1 MAFES
6 LADKLQNTFKKLTD
20 KGLLTEADVKSAMR
34 EVKLALLEADVNYK
48 VVKDFVKRVEERAV
62 GTEVMNSLTP
72 GQQVI
77 KIVNEELI
85 ASMGGEPVDI
95 KLQPRNEITVFLM
108 AGLQGSGK
116 TTSSAKLAAQLRKK
130 KDRNPLLV
138 ACDIYR
144 PAAVDQLKR
153 NGEKLNVPVFAPGT
167 DFAVPDIARMAMKE
181 AEEKRYNLVILDTA
195 GRLHIDDA
203 MMEELEALKDAVP
216 VTQTLLVVDA
226 MTGQDA
232 VNVATSFND
241 RIGIDGVILTKLD
254 GDARGG
260 AALSVRSVTGKPIL
274 YAGMGEKLE
283 DLEAF
288 NPVRMANRILG
299 MGDVLSLI
307 EKAQNADLDEEA
319 SLETYRK
326 IKKNEFDLEDFLTQ
340 MRQMNKMGGIGE
352 ILKMLPGMGGKLKNT
367 QLPDDK
373 SMKHIEAII
382 LSMTKEERHRP
393 DKITP
398 PRKRRI
404 ASGSGTTIQDVNR
417 LLKQFEQSRQKMK
430 QMSGNL
436 GKGKKGRLPFKL
448 PF

>member
-62 GTEVMNSLTP
+62 GSEVMNSLTP

-85 ASMGGEPVDI
+85 ASMGSEPTEL
-95 KLQPRNEITVFLM
+95 KLLPRNEVTVLLM

-116 TTSSAKLAAQLRKK
+116 TTSSAKLAAQLRKRK
-130 KDRNPLLV
+130 ERNPLLV

-144 PAAVDQLKR
+144 PAAIDQLKR
-153 NGEKLNVPVFAPGT
+153 NGEKLSVPVFSPGP
-167 DFAVPDIARMAMKE
+167 DFSVPDIARMAMKE
-181 AEEKRYNLVILDTA
+181 AEEKHYNLVILDTA
-195 GRLHIDDA
+195 GRLQVDDS
-203 MMEELEALKDAVP
+203 MMEELEDLKAAVP
-216 VTQTLLVVDA
+216 VTQTILVVDA

-260 AALSVRSVTGKPIL
+260 AALSVRSVTGKPIF

-283 DLEAF
+283 DLEVF
-288 NPVRMANRILG
+288 SPTRMANRILG

-319 SLETYRK
+319 SLEAYRK
-326 IKKNEFDLEDFLTQ
+326 LKKNEFDLEDFLTQ

-352 ILKMLPGMGGKLKNT
+352 ILKMIPGVGKNLRGA

-373 SMKHIEAII
+373 SMKHVEAII
-382 LSMTKEERHRP
+382 LSMTPEERHRP

-404 ASGSGTTIQDVNR
+404 AIGSGTTVQDVNR
-417 LLKQFEQSRQKMK
+417 LLKQFEQSRQMMK
-430 QMSGNL
+430 QMSGNM
-436 GKGKKGRLPFKL
+436 GKKGRMPFKL

>member
-20 KGLLTEADVKSAMR
+20 KGLLTESDVKTAMR

-62 GTEVMNSLTP
+62 GAEVMNSLTP

-144 PAAVDQLKR
+144 PAAIDQLKR
-153 NGEKLNVPVFAPGT
+153 NGEKLSVPVFAPGT
-167 DFAVPDIARMAMKE
+167 DFTVPDIARMAMKE
-181 AEEKRYNLVILDTA
+181 AEEKHYNLVILDTA
-195 GRLHIDDA
+195 GRLHIDDS
-203 MMEELEALKDAVP
+203 MMEELEALKEAVP
-216 VTQTLLVVDA
+216 VTQTILVVDA

-260 AALSVRSVTGKPIL
+260 AALSVRSVTGKPIF

-283 DLEAF
+283 DLETFSPA
-288 NPVRMANRILG
+288 RMANRILG

-307 EKAQNADLDEEA
+307 EKAQNADFDEEA
-319 SLETYRK
+319 SKEAYRK
-326 IKKNEFDLEDFLTQ
+326 LRKNEFDLEDFLGQ
-340 MRQMNKMGGIGE
+340 MRQMNKMGGLGE
-352 ILKMLPGMGGKLKNT
+352 ILKMIPGMGSKLRGAE
-367 QLPDDK
+367 LPDDK

-382 LSMTKEERHRP
+382 LSMTREERHRP

-404 ASGSGTTIQDVNR
+404 AAGSGTSIQDVNR
-417 LLKQFEQSRQKMK
+417 LLKQFEQSRQMMKHMNGKM
-430 QMSGNL
+430 
-436 GKGKKGRLPFKL
+436 GKKGRMPFKL

>member
-62 GTEVMNSLTP
+62 GSEVMNSLTP

-85 ASMGGEPVDI
+85 ASMGSEPTEL
-95 KLQPRNEITVFLM
+95 KLLPRNEVTVLLM

-116 TTSSAKLAAQLRKK
+116 TTSSAKLAAQLRKRK
-130 KDRNPLLV
+130 ERNPLLV

-144 PAAVDQLKR
+144 PAAIDQLKR
-153 NGEKLNVPVFAPGT
+153 NGEKLSVPVFSPGT
-167 DFAVPDIARMAMKE
+167 DFSVPDIARMAMKE
-181 AEEKRYNLVILDTA
+181 AEEKHYNLVILDTA
-195 GRLHIDDA
+195 GRLHVDDS
-203 MMEELEALKDAVP
+203 MMEELEDLKAAVP
-216 VTQTLLVVDA
+216 VTQTILVVDA

-260 AALSVRSVTGKPIL
+260 AALSVRSVTGKPIF

-283 DLEAF
+283 DLEVF
-288 NPVRMANRILG
+288 SPTRMAGRILG

-319 SLETYRK
+319 SLEAYRK
-326 IKKNEFDLEDFLTQ
+326 LKKNEFDLEDFLTQ

-352 ILKMLPGMGGKLKNT
+352 ILKMIPGVGKNLRDA

-373 SMKHIEAII
+373 SMKHVEAII
-382 LSMTKEERHRP
+382 LSMTPEERHRP

-404 ASGSGTTIQDVNR
+404 ATGSGTTVQDVNR
-417 LLKQFEQSRQKMK
+417 LLKQFEQSRQMMK
-430 QMSGNL
+430 QMSG
-436 GKGKKGRLPFKL
+436 KMGKKGRMPFKL

>member
-62 GTEVMNSLTP
+62 GSEVMNSLTP

-85 ASMGGEPVDI
+85 ASMGSEPTEL
-95 KLQPRNEITVFLM
+95 KLLPRNEVTVLLM

-116 TTSSAKLAAQLRKK
+116 TTSSAKLAAQLRKRK
-130 KDRNPLLV
+130 ERNPLLV

-144 PAAVDQLKR
+144 PAAIDQLKR
-153 NGEKLNVPVFAPGT
+153 NGEKLSVPVFSPGT
-167 DFAVPDIARMAMKE
+167 DFSVPDIARMAMKE
-181 AEEKRYNLVILDTA
+181 AEEKHYNLVILDTA
-195 GRLHIDDA
+195 GRLHVDDS
-203 MMEELEALKDAVP
+203 MMEELEDLKAAVP
-216 VTQTLLVVDA
+216 VTQTILVVDA

-260 AALSVRSVTGKPIL
+260 AALSVRSVTGKPIF

-283 DLEAF
+283 DLEVF
-288 NPVRMANRILG
+288 SPTRMAGRILG

-319 SLETYRK
+319 SLEAYRK
-326 IKKNEFDLEDFLTQ
+326 LKKNEFDLEDFLTQ

-352 ILKMLPGMGGKLKNT
+352 ILKMIPGVGKNLRGA

-373 SMKHIEAII
+373 SMKHVEAII
-382 LSMTKEERHRP
+382 LSMTPEERHRP

-404 ASGSGTTIQDVNR
+404 ATGSGTTVQDVNR
-417 LLKQFEQSRQKMK
+417 LLKQFEQSRQMMK
-430 QMSGNL
+430 QMSG
-436 GKGKKGRLPFKL
+436 KMGKKGRMPFKL